1 MAETNVM
8 GTYKFP
14 PNVFDKILDK
24 FSQAVQDGKYHKL
37 DYVFWRKLKTTKN
50 SVRIV
55 VKSDLNGKIFF
66 DIFPDTYI
74 MNSFFADGI
83 DGSFGEYLVDNV
95 CNIFTNDYAIEC
107 SEKFLEYKLRNAKK
121 TIKKNNDVAKNNN
134 VVKFSDES
142 DYIKAYDEA
151 TGWDTEF
158 SCASLSD
165 KDLQKI
171 LGESCVVISDE
182 EAQKILEE
190 LHNTPIAAVSDSD
203 CITGKV
209 ASIDS
214 NTIFVGGNIATA
226 TTTLGGRID
235 AIEDK
240 CAMIDNDYIDD
251 RINKVLNEQ
260 NTFNNNVD
268 NKKGNKKMKAFNFDF
283 GPCTTDNIRM
293 SMYGLAVKNANG
305 TWVSYNPESKEII
318 DVDIFNFDGG
328 KFLYKMPVAIKD
340 VKVGDIVIHNRKAM
354 FVIEVA
360 ETGMTAID
368 PQAGEEKKILLTKSP
383 FGFNFATKVVSLFN
397 MTSDAPTPDAPFG
410 NMLPF
415 LMMSENSGEFDM
427 NTMLM
432 LSMMGGQSGMDFS
445 KNPMMMYFLMKDSKN
460 ADDLLPLMFMGNLCK

>member
-1 MAETNVM
+1 MAESNVM

-14 PNVFDKILDK
+14 PNVFDKILDN

-37 DYVFWRKLKTTKN
+37 DYVFWRKLKTSKN

-66 DIFPDTYI
+66 EVFPDTYI
-74 MNSFFADGI
+74 MNSFFAGGI
-83 DGSFGEYLVDNV
+83 DGSFGEFLADNV

-107 SEKFLEYKLRNAKK
+107 SEKFLEYKMKKAKK
-121 TIKKNNDVAKNNN
+121 TVEKNNN
-134 VVKFSDES
+134 ISKTCDNL
-142 DYIKAYDEA
+142 DYLKVYE
-151 TGWDTEF
+151 GWNTEF
-158 SCASLSD
+158 SCESILSD
-165 KDLQKI
+165 EDIQRITK
-171 LGESCVVISDE
+171 
-182 EAQKILEE
+182 E
-190 LHNTPIAAVSDSD
+190 LNATPITVVSDGD
-203 CITGKV
+203 CLTGKV

-214 NTIFVGGNIATA
+214 NAIFATSTPGTI
-226 TTTLGGRID
+226 TLGSRID

-268 NKKGNKKMKAFNFDF
+268 DKKGNKKMKAFNFDF
-283 GPCTTDNIRM
+283 GPCTNDNIRM

-340 VKVGDIVIHNRKAM
+340 VKVGDIVIHSRKAM
-354 FVIEVA
+354 FVIDVS

-368 PQAGEEKKILLTKSP
+368 PQAGEEKKILLTRSP
-383 FGFNFATKVVSLFN
+383 FGFNYATKVVSLFN

-415 LMMSENSGEFDM
+415 LMLSENSGEFDM

>member
-1 MAETNVM
+1 MAESNVL

-14 PNVFDKILDK
+14 PNVFDKVLDK
-24 FSQAVQDGKYHKL
+24 FSQAVQDGKYYKL

-107 SEKFLEYKLRNAKK
+107 SEKFLEYKMRRAKK
-121 TIKKNNDVAKNNN
+121 TVKKNNDISKTR
-134 VVKFSDES
+134 DDL
-142 DYIKAYDEA
+142 DYTKVCA
-151 TGWDTEF
+151 GWNTEF
-158 SCASLSD
+158 STAWT
-165 KDLQKI
+165 
-171 LGESCVVISDE
+171 ISDE
-182 EAQKILEE
+182 EAQKILGE
-190 LHNTPIAAVSDSD
+190 LNTTPITVVPDSD
-203 CITGKV
+203 CMTGKV
-209 ASIDS
+209 ASINS
-214 NTIFVGGNIATA
+214 NAIFA
-226 TTTLGGRID
+226 TTLATPDTITLGSQIN
-235 AIEDK
+235 AIKDK

-340 VKVGDIVIHNRKAM
+340 IAPGMVIVHNRKAM
-354 FVIEVA
+354 FVIEVGDSGI
-360 ETGMTAID
+360 TVVD
-368 PQAGEEKKILLTKSP
+368 PQAGEEKKILPTKNC
-383 FGFNFATKVVSLFN
+383 FNFNFYTRVVSLFDSFMKSPEN
-397 MTSDAPTPDAPFG
+397 APSVENPFG

>member
-1 MAETNVM
+1 MAESNVI

-14 PNVFDKILDK
+14 PNVFDKILDN
-24 FSQAVQDGKYHKL
+24 FSQAVQDNKYHKL
-37 DYVFWRKLKTTKN
+37 DYVFWRKLKTSKN
-50 SVRIV
+50 SIRIV

-74 MNSFFADGI
+74 MNSFFADAG

-95 CNIFTNDYAIEC
+95 CNIFTSDYAIEC
-107 SEKFLEYKLRNAKK
+107 SEKFFEYKMRRARARAKK
-121 TIKKNNDVAKNNN
+121 TIEKNNN
-134 VVKFSDES
+134 ISKTHDEL
-142 DYIKAYDEA
+142 DCTKTYDKT
-151 TGWDTEF
+151 TGWNTEY
-158 SCASLSD
+158 SSAWIPD
-165 KDLQKI
+165 EDN
-171 LGESCVVISDE
+171 IS
-182 EAQKILEE
+182 KILEK
-190 LHNTPIAAVSDSD
+190 LNATPITVVSHDED

-209 ASIDS
+209 ASINS
-214 NTIFVGGNIATA
+214 NTIFTDTIAST
-226 TTTLGGRID
+226 TTTLGSQIE
-235 AIEDK
+235 AIKDK

-268 NKKGNKKMKAFNFDF
+268 DKKGNNKMKAFNFDF
-283 GPCTTDNIRM
+283 GPCTNDNIRM
-293 SMYGLAVKNANG
+293 SMYGLAVKNAAG

-354 FVIEVA
+354 FVIDVS

-415 LMMSENSGEFDM
+415 LMMSESNGEFDM

-432 LSMMGGQSGMDFS
+432 LSMMGGQGSMDFA
-445 KNPMMMYFLMKDSKN
+445 KNPMMMYFLMKDTKN
-460 ADDLLPLMFMGNLCK
+460 MDELLPLMFMGNLCK

>member
-1 MAETNVM
+1 MDETNVM
-8 GTYKFP
+8 GIFEFP
-14 PNVFDKILDK
+14 HNIFDKILDR
-24 FSQAVQDGKYHKL
+24 FSQAVQDNKYQKL
-37 DYVFWRKLKTTKN
+37 DYVFWRKLKTSKN
-50 SVRIV
+50 KVRIV
-55 VKSDLNGKIFF
+55 VTDLNDKIFF
-66 DIFPDTYI
+66 NIYPDVYTINY
-74 MNSFFADGI
+74 SFFVDGI
-83 DGSFGEYLVDNV
+83 DGSFGKYLLDNI
-95 CNIFTNDYAIEC
+95 CNIFTDKYVIKC
-107 SEKFLEYKLRNAKK
+107 SEKFFEYKMRRAKK
-121 TIKKNNDVAKNNN
+121 AAEKNNDISNTW
-134 VVKFSDES
+134 DDL
-142 DYIKAYDEA
+142 DYTKVYDK
-151 TGWDTEF
+151 GIWNTEF
-158 SCASLSD
+158 SCTNTISD
-165 KDLQKI
+165 EEVQKI
-171 LGESCVVISDE
+171 LG
-182 EAQKILEE
+182 K
-190 LHNTPIAAVSDSD
+190 LHTTPIVAVPDSD
-203 CITGKV
+203 CSLQT
-209 ASIDS
+209 
-214 NTIFVGGNIATA
+214 GNIASINSNAIFATTSN
-226 TTTLGGRID
+226 TTTLGSQID
-235 AIEDK
+235 AIKDK

-251 RINKVLNEQ
+251 RINKILNEQ

-354 FVIEVA
+354 FVIDVS

-368 PQAGEEKKILLTKSP
+368 PQVGEEKKILLTKSP

>member
-1 MAETNVM
+1 MAESNVM

-14 PNVFDKILDK
+14 PNVFDKILDN
-24 FSQAVQDGKYHKL
+24 FSQAVQDNKYHKL
-37 DYVFWRKLKTTKN
+37 DYVFWRKLKTSKN
-50 SVRIV
+50 SIRIV
-55 VKSDLNGKIFF
+55 IKTDLNGKIFF

-83 DGSFGEYLVDNV
+83 DGSFGEYLADNV

-107 SEKFLEYKLRNAKK
+107 SEKFFEYKMRRARAKK
-121 TIKKNNDVAKNNN
+121 TIEKNNN
-134 VVKFSDES
+134 INKTHDEF
-142 DYIKAYDEA
+142 DCTKAYDKT
-151 TGWDTEF
+151 TGWNTEF
-158 SCASLSD
+158 SSVWIPD
-165 KDLQKI
+165 EDN
-171 LGESCVVISDE
+171 IS
-182 EAQKILEE
+182 KTLEK
-190 LHNTPIAAVSDSD
+190 LNATPITVVSHDED

-209 ASIDS
+209 ASINS
-214 NTIFVGGNIATA
+214 NTIFTDTIAST
-226 TTTLGGRID
+226 TTTLGSQIE
-235 AIEDK
+235 AIKDK

-268 NKKGNKKMKAFNFDF
+268 DKKGNNKMKAFNFDF
-283 GPCTTDNIRM
+283 GPCTNDNIRM

-354 FVIEVA
+354 FVIDVS
-360 ETGMTAID
+360 ETDMTAID

-383 FGFNFATKVVSLFN
+383 FGFNVATKVVSLFN

-415 LMMSENSGEFDM
+415 LMMSESNGEFDM

-432 LSMMGGQSGMDFS
+432 LSMMGGQGSMDFA
-445 KNPMMMYFLMKDSKN
+445 KNPMMMYFLMKDTKN
-460 ADDLLPLMFMGNLCK
+460 MDELLPLMFMGNLCK

>member
-1 MAETNVM
+1 MAESNVM

-14 PNVFDKILDK
+14 PNVFDKILDN
-24 FSQAVQDGKYHKL
+24 FSQAVQDNKYHKL
-37 DYVFWRKLKTTKN
+37 DYVFWRKLKTSKN

-66 DIFPDTYI
+66 EVFPDTYI
-74 MNSFFADGI
+74 MNSFFAGGI
-83 DGSFGEYLVDNV
+83 DGSFGEYLADNV

-107 SEKFLEYKLRNAKK
+107 SEKFLEYKMKKAKK
-121 TIKKNNDVAKNNN
+121 TVEKNNN
-134 VVKFSDES
+134 ISKTCDNL
-142 DYIKAYDEA
+142 DYLKVYE
-151 TGWDTEF
+151 GWNTEF
-158 SCASLSD
+158 SCESILSD
-165 KDLQKI
+165 EDIQRITK
-171 LGESCVVISDE
+171 
-182 EAQKILEE
+182 E
-190 LHNTPIAAVSDSD
+190 LNATPITAVSNDD
-203 CITGKV
+203 CLTGKV
-209 ASIDS
+209 ASINS
-214 NTIFVGGNIATA
+214 NGVFTGGTIA
-226 TTTLGGRID
+226 TTTLGSQIE
-235 AIEDK
+235 AITDK

-260 NTFNNNVD
+260 NTFNNVD
-268 NKKGNKKMKAFNFDF
+268 DKKGNNKMKAFNFDF
-283 GPCTTDNIRM
+283 GPCTNDNIRM

-328 KFLYKMPVAIKD
+328 KFLYKMPVAVKD

-354 FVIEVA
+354 FVIDVSDA
-360 ETGMTAID
+360 GMTAID

-415 LMMSENSGEFDM
+415 LMLSENSGEFDM

>member
-1 MAETNVM
+1 MAGTNVM
-8 GTYKFP
+8 GIFEFP
-14 PNVFDKILDK
+14 SNIFDKILDR
-24 FSQAVQDGKYHKL
+24 FSQAVQDNKYHKL
-37 DYVFWRKLKTTKN
+37 DYVFWRKLKTSKN
-50 SVRIV
+50 NVRIV
-55 VKSDLNGKIFF
+55 VKSDLNDKIFF
-66 DIFPDTYI
+66 DIYPDVYTTNY
-74 MNSFFADGI
+74 SFFVDGI
-83 DGSFGEYLVDNV
+83 DGSFGKYLLDNI
-95 CNIFTNDYAIEC
+95 CNIFTDKYVIKC
-107 SEKFLEYKLRNAKK
+107 SEKFFEYKMRRAKK
-121 TIKKNNDVAKNNN
+121 TAEKNNDISKTW
-134 VVKFSDES
+134 DRL
-142 DYIKAYDEA
+142 DYTKVYDK
-151 TGWDTEF
+151 TGWSTEF
-158 SCASLSD
+158 SCANT
-165 KDLQKI
+165 
-171 LGESCVVISDE
+171 ISDE
-182 EAQKILEE
+182 EAQKILGK
-190 LHNTPIAAVSDSD
+190 LHTTPITVVPDSD
-203 CITGKV
+203 CSLETGKV
-209 ASIDS
+209 ASINS
-214 NTIFVGGNIATA
+214 NAIFA
-226 TTTLGGRID
+226 TTLTDSATITLGNQID
-235 AIEDK
+235 AIKDK

-354 FVIEVA
+354 FVIDVS

-368 PQAGEEKKILLTKSP
+368 PQVGEEKKILLTKSP

-432 LSMMGGQSGMDFS
+432 LSMMGGQGGMDFS

>member
-1 MAETNVM
+1 MAESNVM

-14 PNVFDKILDK
+14 PNIFDKILDK

-74 MNSFFADGI
+74 MNSFFANGI

-95 CNIFTNDYAIEC
+95 CNIFTDDYAIEC
-107 SEKFLEYKLRNAKK
+107 SEKFFEYKMRRAKK
-121 TIKKNNDVAKNNN
+121 TVEKNNN
-134 VVKFSDES
+134 ISKTRDDL
-142 DYIKAYDEA
+142 DYTKVCA
-151 TGWDTEF
+151 GWNTEF
-158 SCASLSD
+158 STAWT
-165 KDLQKI
+165 
-171 LGESCVVISDE
+171 ISDE
-182 EAQKILEE
+182 EAQKILGE
-190 LHNTPIAAVSDSD
+190 LNTTPITVVPDGD
-203 CITGKV
+203 CLTGKV

-214 NTIFVGGNIATA
+214 NTIFAGGNIT

-268 NKKGNKKMKAFNFDF
+268 NKKGNNKMKAFNFDF
-283 GPCTTDNIRM
+283 GPCTNDNIRM

-340 VKVGDIVIHNRKAM
+340 VKVGDIVIHARKAM
-354 FVIEVA
+354 FVIDVS

-368 PQAGEEKKILLTKSP
+368 PQAGEEKKILLTRSP
-383 FGFNFATKVVSLFN
+383 FGFNYATKVVSLFN

-415 LMMSENSGEFDM
+415 LMLSENSGEFDM

-432 LSMMGGQSGMDFS
+432 LSMMSGQSGMDFS

-460 ADDLLPLMFMGNLCK
+460 ADDFLPLMFMGNLCK

>member
-14 PNVFDKILDK
+14 PNVFDKVLDK

-37 DYVFWRKLKTTKN
+37 DYVFWRKLKITKN

-66 DIFPDTYI
+66 EVFPDTYI

-107 SEKFLEYKLRNAKK
+107 SEKFLEYKMRRAKK
-121 TIKKNNDVAKNNN
+121 TVEKNNDISKTR
-134 VVKFSDES
+134 DDL
-142 DYIKAYDEA
+142 DYIKVYDK
-151 TGWDTEF
+151 GIWSTEF
-158 SCASLSD
+158 SCANT
-165 KDLQKI
+165 
-171 LGESCVVISDE
+171 ISDE
-182 EAQKILEE
+182 EAKKILGE
-190 LHNTPIAAVSDSD
+190 LNTTPIMVVPDSD
-203 CITGKV
+203 CMTGKV
-209 ASIDS
+209 ASINS
-214 NTIFVGGNIATA
+214 NAIFATSIAPDTI
-226 TTTLGGRID
+226 TLGGSQID
-235 AIEDK
+235 AIKDK
-240 CAMIDNDYIDD
+240 CAIIDSDYIDD

-268 NKKGNKKMKAFNFDF
+268 DKKGNKKMKAFNFDF

-328 KFLYKMPVAIKD
+328 KFLYKMPIAIKD
-340 VKVGDIVIHNRKAM
+340 IAPGMVIVHNRKAM
-354 FVIEVA
+354 FVIEVGDSGI
-360 ETGMTAID
+360 TVVD
-368 PQAGEEKKILLTKSP
+368 PQAGEEKKILPTKNC
-383 FGFNFATKVVSLFN
+383 FNFNFYTRVVSLFDSFMKSPEN
-397 MTSDAPTPDAPFG
+397 APSAENPFG

-432 LSMMGGQSGMDFS
+432 LSMMGGQGGMDFS

>member
-8 GTYKFP
+8 GTYRFP
-14 PNVFDKILDK
+14 PNVFNKILDN
-24 FSQAVQDGKYHKL
+24 FSQAVQDNKYHKL
-37 DYVFWRKLKTTKN
+37 DYAFWRKLKTSKN
-50 SVRIV
+50 SIRIV
-55 VKSDLNGKIFF
+55 VKTDLNGKIFF

-74 MNSFFADGI
+74 MNSFFADAG

-107 SEKFLEYKLRNAKK
+107 SEKFFEYKMRRARAKK
-121 TIKKNNDVAKNNN
+121 TIEKNNN
-134 VVKFSDES
+134 ISKTHDEL
-142 DYIKAYDEA
+142 DCTKAYYKT
-151 TGWDTEF
+151 TGWNTEF
-158 SCASLSD
+158 SCANT
-165 KDLQKI
+165 
-171 LGESCVVISDE
+171 ISDE
-182 EAQKILEE
+182 EAQKILGK
-190 LHNTPIAAVSDSD
+190 LHTTPITVVPDSD
-203 CITGKV
+203 CMTGKV
-209 ASIDS
+209 ASINS
-214 NTIFVGGNIATA
+214 NTIFA
-226 TTTLGGRID
+226 TTLTDPTTITLGSQID
-235 AIEDK
+235 AIKDK
-240 CAMIDNDYIDD
+240 CAMIDDDYIND

-283 GPCTTDNIRM
+283 GPCTNDNIRM

-354 FVIEVA
+354 FVIDVS
-360 ETGMTAID
+360 ETDMTAID

-397 MTSDAPTPDAPFG
+397 MTSNAPTPDAPFG

-415 LMMSENSGEFDM
+415 LMMSESNGEFDM

-432 LSMMGGQSGMDFS
+432 LSMMGGQGSMDFA
-445 KNPMMMYFLMKDSKN
+445 KNPMMMYFLMKDTKN
-460 ADDLLPLMFMGNLCK
+460 MDELLPLMFVGNLCK

>member
-1 MAETNVM
+1 M
-8 GTYKFP
+8 
-14 PNVFDKILDK
+14 
-24 FSQAVQDGKYHKL
+24 
-37 DYVFWRKLKTTKN
+37 
-50 SVRIV
+50 
-55 VKSDLNGKIFF
+55 
-66 DIFPDTYI
+66 
-74 MNSFFADGI
+74 
-83 DGSFGEYLVDNV
+83 
-95 CNIFTNDYAIEC
+95 
-107 SEKFLEYKLRNAKK
+107 
-121 TIKKNNDVAKNNN
+121 
-134 VVKFSDES
+134 
-142 DYIKAYDEA
+142 
-151 TGWDTEF
+151 
-158 SCASLSD
+158 
-165 KDLQKI
+165 
-171 LGESCVVISDE
+171 
-182 EAQKILEE
+182 
-190 LHNTPIAAVSDSD
+190 
-203 CITGKV
+203 TGKV
-209 ASIDS
+209 ASINS
-214 NTIFVGGNIATA
+214 NAIFATTLATPAA

-340 VKVGDIVIHNRKAM
+340 IAPGMVIVHNRKAM
-354 FVIEVA
+354 FVIEVGDSGI
-360 ETGMTAID
+360 TVVD
-368 PQAGEEKKILLTKSP
+368 PQAGEEKKILPTKNC
-383 FGFNFATKVVSLFN
+383 FNFNFYTRVVSLFDSFMKSPEN
-397 MTSDAPTPDAPFG
+397 APSVENPFG

>member
-8 GTYKFP
+8 GIFEFP
-14 PNVFDKILDK
+14 PNIFDKILDR

-74 MNSFFADGI
+74 TNYSFFVDGI
-83 DGSFGEYLVDNV
+83 DGSFGKYLLDNI
-95 CNIFTNDYAIEC
+95 CNIFTNDYAIKC
-107 SEKFLEYKLRNAKK
+107 SEKFLEYKMRRAKK
-121 TIKKNNDVAKNNN
+121 TVEKDNDISKTR
-134 VVKFSDES
+134 DDL
-142 DYIKAYDEA
+142 DYTKVCA
-151 TGWDTEF
+151 GWNTEF
-158 SCASLSD
+158 STAWT
-165 KDLQKI
+165 
-171 LGESCVVISDE
+171 ISDE
-182 EAQKILEE
+182 EAQKILGE
-190 LHNTPIAAVSDSD
+190 LNTTPIVAVPDSD
-203 CITGKV
+203 CSLETGKV
-209 ASIDS
+209 ASINS
-214 NTIFVGGNIATA
+214 NTIFA
-226 TTTLGGRID
+226 TTLTDPTTITLGNQID
-235 AIEDK
+235 AIKDK
-240 CAMIDNDYIDD
+240 CAMIDDDYIND

-354 FVIEVA
+354 FVIDVS

-415 LMMSENSGEFDM
+415 LMMSENSDEFDM

-432 LSMMGGQSGMDFS
+432 LSMMGGQGGMDFA
-445 KNPMMMYFLMKDSKN
+445 KNPMMMYFLMKDTKN
-460 ADDLLPLMFMGNLCK
+460 MDELLPLMFMGNLCK

>member
-83 DGSFGEYLVDNV
+83 DGSFGEYLADNV

-107 SEKFLEYKLRNAKK
+107 SEKFLEYKMRRAKK
-121 TIKKNNDVAKNNN
+121 TVEKNNDISKTR
-134 VVKFSDES
+134 DDL
-142 DYIKAYDEA
+142 DYTKVCA
-151 TGWDTEF
+151 GWNTEF
-158 SCASLSD
+158 STAWTISD
-165 KDLQKI
+165 EEVQKI
-171 LGESCVVISDE
+171 LGE
-182 EAQKILEE
+182 L
-190 LHNTPIAAVSDSD
+190 NTTPIAVVPDSD

-214 NTIFVGGNIATA
+214 NTIFAGGNIA

-340 VKVGDIVIHNRKAM
+340 IAPGMVIVHNRKAM
-354 FVIEVA
+354 FVIEVGDSGI
-360 ETGMTAID
+360 TVVD
-368 PQAGEEKKILLTKSP
+368 PQAGEEKKILPTKNC
-383 FGFNFATKVVSLFN
+383 FNFNFYTRVVSLFDSFMKSSEN
-397 MTSDAPTPDAPFG
+397 APSAENPFG

-432 LSMMGGQSGMDFS
+432 LSMMGDQSGMDFS

>member
-14 PNVFDKILDK
+14 PNVFDKILDN

-37 DYVFWRKLKTTKN
+37 DYVFWRKLKTSKN

-55 VKSDLNGKIFF
+55 VKSDFNGKIFF
-66 DIFPDTYI
+66 EVFPDTYI
-74 MNSFFADGI
+74 MNSFFAGDI
-83 DGSFGEYLVDNV
+83 DGSFGEFLADNV
-95 CNIFTNDYAIEC
+95 CNIFTNDYAVEC
-107 SEKFLEYKLRNAKK
+107 SEKFLEYKMRRAKK
-121 TIKKNNDVAKNNN
+121 TVEKNNN
-134 VVKFSDES
+134 ISKTCDNF
-142 DYIKAYDEA
+142 DYIKVYDKG
-151 TGWDTEF
+151 TWSTEF
-158 SCASLSD
+158 SCANT
-165 KDLQKI
+165 
-171 LGESCVVISDE
+171 ISDE
-182 EAQKILEE
+182 EAQKILGE
-190 LHNTPIAAVSDSD
+190 LNATPITVVSDDD

-214 NTIFVGGNIATA
+214 NTIFAGGNIA

-268 NKKGNKKMKAFNFDF
+268 DKKGNKKMKAFNFDF

-432 LSMMGGQSGMDFS
+432 LSMMGGQGGMDFS

>member
-1 MAETNVM
+1 MAETNVI
-8 GTYKFP
+8 GIFEFP
-14 PNVFDKILDK
+14 SNIFDKILDR
-24 FSQAVQDGKYHKL
+24 FSQAVQDNKYQKL
-37 DYVFWRKLKTTKN
+37 DYVFWRKLKTSKN
-50 SVRIV
+50 KVRIV
-55 VKSDLNGKIFF
+55 VKSDLNDKIFF
-66 DIFPDTYI
+66 DIYPDVYTTNY
-74 MNSFFADGI
+74 SFFVDGI
-83 DGSFGEYLVDNV
+83 DGSFGKYLLDNI
-95 CNIFTNDYAIEC
+95 CNIFTDKYAIKC
-107 SEKFLEYKLRNAKK
+107 SEKFFEYKMRRAKK
-121 TIKKNNDVAKNNN
+121 AAENNN
-134 VVKFSDES
+134 NISNTWDDF
-142 DYIKAYDEA
+142 DYTKVYDK
-151 TGWDTEF
+151 GIWNTEF
-158 SCASLSD
+158 SCTNT
-165 KDLQKI
+165 
-171 LGESCVVISDE
+171 ISDE
-182 EAQKILEE
+182 EAQKILGK
-190 LHNTPIAAVSDSD
+190 LHTTPTVAVPDSD
-203 CITGKV
+203 CSLETGKV
-209 ASIDS
+209 ASINS
-214 NTIFVGGNIATA
+214 NTIFA
-226 TTTLGGRID
+226 TTLTDPNTITLGSQID
-235 AIEDK
+235 AIKDK
-240 CAMIDNDYIDD
+240 CVMIDNDYIDD

-354 FVIEVA
+354 FVIDVS

-368 PQAGEEKKILLTKSP
+368 PQVGEEKKILLTKSP

-432 LSMMGGQSGMDFS
+432 LSMMSGQGGMDFS

>member
-1 MAETNVM
+1 MAGTNVM
-8 GTYKFP
+8 GIFEFP
-14 PNVFDKILDK
+14 SNIFDKILDR
-24 FSQAVQDGKYHKL
+24 FSQAVRDNKYQKL
-37 DYVFWRKLKTTKN
+37 DYVFWRKLKTSKN
-50 SVRIV
+50 KVRIV
-55 VKSDLNGKIFF
+55 VKSDLNDKIFF
-66 DIFPDTYI
+66 DIYPDVYTINY
-74 MNSFFADGI
+74 SFFVDGI
-83 DGSFGEYLVDNV
+83 DGSFGKYLLDNI
-95 CNIFTNDYAIEC
+95 CNIFTNDYAVNKC
-107 SEKFLEYKLRNAKK
+107 SEKLFEYKMRKAKK
-121 TIKKNNDVAKNNN
+121 TTEKNNN
-134 VVKFSDES
+134 ISKTWDGL
-142 DYIKAYDEA
+142 DYTKVYDK
-151 TGWDTEF
+151 TGWNTEF
-158 SCASLSD
+158 SCANT
-165 KDLQKI
+165 
-171 LGESCVVISDE
+171 ISDE
-182 EAQKILEE
+182 EAQKILGK
-190 LHNTPIAAVSDSD
+190 LHTTPITVVPDSD
-203 CITGKV
+203 CMTGKV
-209 ASIDS
+209 ASINS
-214 NTIFVGGNIATA
+214 NTIFA
-226 TTTLGGRID
+226 TTLTDPTTITLGSQID
-235 AIEDK
+235 AIKDK
-240 CAMIDNDYIDD
+240 CAMIDSDYIND

-305 TWVSYNPESKEII
+305 AWVSYNPESKEII

-354 FVIEVA
+354 FVIDVS

-432 LSMMGGQSGMDFS
+432 LFMMGGQGGMDFS

>member
-1 MAETNVM
+1 MVESNVM

-14 PNVFDKILDK
+14 PNVFDKILDN
-24 FSQAVQDGKYHKL
+24 FSQAVQDNKYHKL
-37 DYVFWRKLKTTKN
+37 DYVFWRKLKTSKN

-66 DIFPDTYI
+66 EVFPDTYI

-83 DGSFGEYLVDNV
+83 DGSFGEFLADNV

-107 SEKFLEYKLRNAKK
+107 SEKFLEYKMKKAKK
-121 TIKKNNDVAKNNN
+121 TVEKNNN
-134 VVKFSDES
+134 ISKTCDNL
-142 DYIKAYDEA
+142 DYLKVYE
-151 TGWDTEF
+151 GWNTEF
-158 SCASLSD
+158 SCESILSD
-165 KDLQKI
+165 EDIQRITK
-171 LGESCVVISDE
+171 
-182 EAQKILEE
+182 E
-190 LHNTPIAAVSDSD
+190 LNATPITAVSNDD
-203 CITGKV
+203 CLTGKV
-209 ASIDS
+209 ASINS
-214 NTIFVGGNIATA
+214 NGVFTGGTIA
-226 TTTLGGRID
+226 TTTLDSQIE
-235 AIEDK
+235 AITDK

-260 NTFNNNVD
+260 NTFNNVD
-268 NKKGNKKMKAFNFDF
+268 DKKGNNKMKAFNFDF
-283 GPCTTDNIRM
+283 GPCTNDNIRM

-328 KFLYKMPVAIKD
+328 KFLYKMPVAVKD

-354 FVIEVA
+354 FVIDVSDA
-360 ETGMTAID
+360 GMTAID

>member
-8 GTYKFP
+8 GIFEFP
-14 PNVFDKILDK
+14 PNIFDKILDR
-24 FSQAVQDGKYHKL
+24 FSQAVQDNKYQKF
-37 DYVFWRKLKTTKN
+37 DYVFWRKLKTSKN
-50 SVRIV
+50 KVRIV
-55 VKSDLNGKIFF
+55 VKSDLNGKLFF
-66 DIFPDTYI
+66 DIYPDVYI
-74 MNSFFADGI
+74 TNYSFFVDGI
-83 DGSFGEYLVDNV
+83 DGSFGKYLLDNI
-95 CNIFTNDYAIEC
+95 CNIFTNDYAIKC
-107 SEKFLEYKLRNAKK
+107 SEKFFEYKMRRAKK
-121 TIKKNNDVAKNNN
+121 TTEKNNDISKTW
-134 VVKFSDES
+134 DGL
-142 DYIKAYDEA
+142 DYTKVYDK
-151 TGWDTEF
+151 GIWSTEF
-158 SCASLSD
+158 SCANT
-165 KDLQKI
+165 
-171 LGESCVVISDE
+171 ISDE
-182 EAQKILEE
+182 EAKKILGE
-190 LHNTPIAAVSDSD
+190 LNATPITVVPNSD
-203 CITGKV
+203 CLTGKV
-209 ASIDS
+209 ASINS
-214 NTIFVGGNIATA
+214 NAIFA
-226 TTTLGGRID
+226 TTLADPATITLGSQID
-235 AIEDK
+235 AIKDK
-240 CAMIDNDYIDD
+240 CAMLDNDYIDD

-268 NKKGNKKMKAFNFDF
+268 DKKGNKKMKAFNFDF

-432 LSMMGGQSGMDFS
+432 LSMMGGQGGMDFS

>member
-1 MAETNVM
+1 MAESNVM

-14 PNVFDKILDK
+14 PNVFDKILDN
-24 FSQAVQDGKYHKL
+24 FSQAVQDNKYHKL
-37 DYVFWRKLKTTKN
+37 DYVFWRKLKTSKN

-66 DIFPDTYI
+66 EVFPDTYI
-74 MNSFFADGI
+74 MNSFFAGGI
-83 DGSFGEYLVDNV
+83 DGSFGEYLADNV

-107 SEKFLEYKLRNAKK
+107 SEKFLEYKMKKAKK
-121 TIKKNNDVAKNNN
+121 TVEKNNDISKTYDDA
-134 VVKFSDES
+134 FSKLVD
-142 DYIKAYDEA
+142 
-151 TGWDTEF
+151 WNTEF
-158 SCASLSD
+158 SCESILSD
-165 KDLQKI
+165 EDIQKI
-171 LGESCVVISDE
+171 I
-182 EAQKILEE
+182 KE
-190 LHNTPIAAVSDSD
+190 LNTTPITVVSNDD
-203 CITGKV
+203 CATGKV
-209 ASIDS
+209 ASINS
-214 NTIFVGGNIATA
+214 NGVFAGGTIDIAPATA
-226 TTTLGGRID
+226 TLGSQIE
-235 AIEDK
+235 AIKDK
-240 CAMIDNDYIDD
+240 CTMIDNDYIDD
-251 RINKVLNEQ
+251 RINQVLNEQ
-260 NTFNNNVD
+260 NTFNNVD
-268 NKKGNKKMKAFNFDF
+268 DKKGNNKMKAFNFDF
-283 GPCTTDNIRM
+283 GPCTNDNIRM

-328 KFLYKMPVAIKD
+328 KFLYKMPVAVKD

-354 FVIEVA
+354 FVIDVSDA
-360 ETGMTAID
+360 GMTAID

-415 LMMSENSGEFDM
+415 LMLSENSGEFDM

>member
-1 MAETNVM
+1 MAESNVM
-8 GTYKFP
+8 GTYKFL
-14 PNVFDKILDK
+14 PNVFDKVLDK

-107 SEKFLEYKLRNAKK
+107 SEKFLEYKMRKAKK
-121 TIKKNNDVAKNNN
+121 TVEKNNDISKTR
-134 VVKFSDES
+134 DDL
-142 DYIKAYDEA
+142 DYIKVYDK
-151 TGWDTEF
+151 GIWSTEF
-158 SCASLSD
+158 SCANT
-165 KDLQKI
+165 
-171 LGESCVVISDE
+171 ISDE
-182 EAQKILEE
+182 EAQKILGE
-190 LHNTPIAAVSDSD
+190 LNTTPITVVPNSD
-203 CITGKV
+203 CGFETGKV
-209 ASIDS
+209 ASINS
-214 NTIFVGGNIATA
+214 NAIFA
-226 TTTLGGRID
+226 TTLPDPATITLGSQID
-235 AIEDK
+235 AIKDK

-340 VKVGDIVIHNRKAM
+340 IAPGMVIVHNRKAM
-354 FVIEVA
+354 FVIEVGDSGI
-360 ETGMTAID
+360 TVVD
-368 PQAGEEKKILLTKSP
+368 PQAGEEKKILPTKNC
-383 FGFNFATKVVSLFN
+383 FNFNFYTRVVSLFDSFMKSPEN
-397 MTSDAPTPDAPFG
+397 APSAENPFG
-410 NMLPF
+410 NMLPIF
-415 LMMSENSGEFDM
+415 MMSENSGEFDM

>member
-1 MAETNVM
+1 MAESNVM

-14 PNVFDKILDK
+14 PNVFDKILDI
-24 FSQAVQDGKYHKL
+24 FSQAVQDNKYQKL
-37 DYVFWRKLKTTKN
+37 DYVFWRKLKTSKN

-66 DIFPDTYI
+66 EVFPDTYI
-74 MNSFFADGI
+74 MNSFFAGGI
-83 DGSFGEYLVDNV
+83 DGSFGEFLADNV

-107 SEKFLEYKLRNAKK
+107 SEKFLEYKMRRAKK
-121 TIKKNNDVAKNNN
+121 TVEKNNDISKTR
-134 VVKFSDES
+134 DDL
-142 DYIKAYDEA
+142 DYIKVYDK
-151 TGWDTEF
+151 GIWSTEF
-158 SCASLSD
+158 SCANT
-165 KDLQKI
+165 
-171 LGESCVVISDE
+171 ISDE
-182 EAQKILEE
+182 EAKKILGE
-190 LHNTPIAAVSDSD
+190 LNTTPITVVSDSD
-203 CITGKV
+203 CMTGKV
-209 ASIDS
+209 ASINS
-214 NTIFVGGNIATA
+214 NAIFA
-226 TTTLGGRID
+226 TTLATPDTITLGSQID
-235 AIEDK
+235 AIKDK

-251 RINKVLNEQ
+251 RINKALNEQ

-383 FGFNFATKVVSLFN
+383 FGFNFAMKVVSLFN

-427 NTMLM
+427 TTMLM
-432 LSMMGGQSGMDFS
+432 LSMMGGQGGMDFS

-460 ADDLLPLMFMGNLCK
+460 ADDLLPLMFMGNLYK

>member
-1 MAETNVM
+1 MAGTNVM
-8 GTYKFP
+8 GIFEFP
-14 PNVFDKILDK
+14 SNIFDKILDR
-24 FSQAVQDGKYHKL
+24 FSQAVKDNKYQKL
-37 DYVFWRKLKTTKN
+37 DYAFWRELKTSKN
-50 SVRIV
+50 KVRII
-55 VKSDLNGKIFF
+55 VKSDINDKIFF
-66 DIFPDTYI
+66 DIYPDVYTKNY
-74 MNSFFADGI
+74 SFFIYGI
-83 DGSFGEYLVDNV
+83 DGSFGKYLLDNI
-95 CNIFTNDYAIEC
+95 CNIFTDKYVIKC
-107 SEKFLEYKLRNAKK
+107 SEKFFEYKMRRAKK
-121 TIKKNNDVAKNNN
+121 ATEKNNN
-134 VVKFSDES
+134 ISKPWDDL
-142 DYIKAYDEA
+142 DYTKVYDK
-151 TGWDTEF
+151 GIWNTEF
-158 SCASLSD
+158 SCANT
-165 KDLQKI
+165 
-171 LGESCVVISDE
+171 ISDE
-182 EAQKILEE
+182 EAQKILGK
-190 LHNTPIAAVSDSD
+190 LHTTSIVAVPDSD
-203 CITGKV
+203 CSLETGKV
-209 ASIDS
+209 ASINS
-214 NTIFVGGNIATA
+214 NAIFA
-226 TTTLGGRID
+226 TTLADSATITLGNQID
-235 AIEDK
+235 AIKDK

-354 FVIEVA
+354 FVIDVS

-368 PQAGEEKKILLTKSP
+368 PQVGEEKKILLTKSP

-432 LSMMGGQSGMDFS
+432 LSMMSGQGGMDFS

>member
-1 MAETNVM
+1 M
-8 GTYKFP
+8 F
-14 PNVFDKILDK
+14 
-24 FSQAVQDGKYHKL
+24 
-37 DYVFWRKLKTTKN
+37 FWRKLKTSKN
-50 SVRIV
+50 KVRIV
-55 VKSDLNGKIFF
+55 VKSDLNGKLFF
-66 DIFPDTYI
+66 DIYPDVYI
-74 MNSFFADGI
+74 TNYSFFVDGI
-83 DGSFGEYLVDNV
+83 DGSFGKYLLDNI
-95 CNIFTNDYAIEC
+95 CNIFTNDYAIKC
-107 SEKFLEYKLRNAKK
+107 SEKFFEYKMRRAKK
-121 TIKKNNDVAKNNN
+121 TVEKNNDISKTR
-134 VVKFSDES
+134 DDL
-142 DYIKAYDEA
+142 DYTKVCA
-151 TGWDTEF
+151 GWNTEF
-158 SCASLSD
+158 STAWT
-165 KDLQKI
+165 
-171 LGESCVVISDE
+171 ISDE
-182 EAQKILEE
+182 EAKKILGE
-190 LHNTPIAAVSDSD
+190 LNATPITVVPNSD
-203 CITGKV
+203 CMTGKV

-214 NTIFVGGNIATA
+214 NAIFA
-226 TTTLGGRID
+226 TTLADPATITLGSQID
-235 AIEDK
+235 AIKDK
-240 CAMIDNDYIDD
+240 CAMLDNDYIDD

-268 NKKGNKKMKAFNFDF
+268 DKKGNKKMKAFNFDF

-354 FVIEVA
+354 FVIDVS

-410 NMLPF
+410 NILPF

>member
-1 MAETNVM
+1 MAEINVM
-8 GTYKFP
+8 GIFEFP
-14 PNVFDKILDK
+14 PNIFDKILDR
-24 FSQAVQDGKYHKL
+24 FSQAVQDNKYQKL
-37 DYVFWRKLKTTKN
+37 DYVFWRKLKTSKN
-50 SVRIV
+50 MVRIV
-55 VKSDLNGKIFF
+55 VKSDLNGKLFF
-66 DIFPDTYI
+66 DIYPDVYTINY
-74 MNSFFADGI
+74 SFFVDGI
-83 DGSFGEYLVDNV
+83 DGSFGKYLIDNI
-95 CNIFTNDYAIEC
+95 CNIFTDKYAIKC
-107 SEKFLEYKLRNAKK
+107 SEKLFEYKMRKAKK
-121 TIKKNNDVAKNNN
+121 TTEKNNDISKTR
-134 VVKFSDES
+134 DDL
-142 DYIKAYDEA
+142 DYTKVCA
-151 TGWDTEF
+151 GWNTEF
-158 SCASLSD
+158 STAWT
-165 KDLQKI
+165 
-171 LGESCVVISDE
+171 ISDE
-182 EAQKILEE
+182 EAKKILGE
-190 LHNTPIAAVSDSD
+190 LNTTPITVVPDSD

-214 NTIFVGGNIATA
+214 NTIFAGGNIA

-328 KFLYKMPVAIKD
+328 KFLYKMPVAVKD

-354 FVIEVA
+354 FVIDVSEA
-360 ETGMTAID
+360 GMTAID
-368 PQAGEEKKILLTKSP
+368 PQAGEEKKILLTRSP
-383 FGFNFATKVVSLFN
+383 FGFNYATKVVSLFN

-415 LMMSENSGEFDM
+415 LMLSENSGEFDM

-432 LSMMGGQSGMDFS
+432 LSMMSGQSGMDFS

>member
-8 GTYKFP
+8 GIFEFP
-14 PNVFDKILDK
+14 PNIFNKILDR
-24 FSQAVQDGKYHKL
+24 FSQAVQDNKYQKL
-37 DYVFWRKLKTTKN
+37 DYVFWRKLKTSKN
-50 SVRIV
+50 KVRIV
-55 VKSDLNGKIFF
+55 VKSDLNGKLFF
-66 DIFPDTYI
+66 DIYPDVYTINY
-74 MNSFFADGI
+74 SFFVDGV
-83 DGSFGEYLVDNV
+83 DGSFGKYLIDNV
-95 CNIFTNDYAIEC
+95 CNIFTNDYAIKC
-107 SEKFLEYKLRNAKK
+107 SEKFFEYKMRRAKK
-121 TIKKNNDVAKNNN
+121 TTEKNNDISKTC
-134 VVKFSDES
+134 DEL
-142 DYIKAYDEA
+142 DYTKVYDK
-151 TGWDTEF
+151 TRWMTEF
-158 SCASLSD
+158 SCANT
-165 KDLQKI
+165 
-171 LGESCVVISDE
+171 ISDE
-182 EAQKILEE
+182 EAQKILGE
-190 LHNTPIAAVSDSD
+190 LRTTPIAVVPDSH
-203 CITGKV
+203 CSLETGKV
-209 ASIDS
+209 ASINS
-214 NTIFVGGNIATA
+214 NAIFA
-226 TTTLGGRID
+226 TTLASAPDTITLGSQID
-235 AIEDK
+235 AIKDK

-260 NTFNNNVD
+260 NTFNNVD
-268 NKKGNKKMKAFNFDF
+268 DKKGNKKMKAFNFDF

-354 FVIEVA
+354 FVTEVA

-368 PQAGEEKKILLTKSP
+368 PQAGEEKKILLTRSP
-383 FGFNFATKVVSLFN
+383 FGFNYATKVVSLFN

>member
-1 MAETNVM
+1 M
-8 GTYKFP
+8 
-14 PNVFDKILDK
+14 
-24 FSQAVQDGKYHKL
+24 
-37 DYVFWRKLKTTKN
+37 R
-50 SVRIV
+50 R
-55 VKSDLNGKIFF
+55 
-66 DIFPDTYI
+66 
-74 MNSFFADGI
+74 
-83 DGSFGEYLVDNV
+83 
-95 CNIFTNDYAIEC
+95 
-107 SEKFLEYKLRNAKK
+107 AKK
-121 TIKKNNDVAKNNN
+121 TTEKNNN
-134 VVKFSDES
+134 IS
-142 DYIKAYDEA
+142 DYIKVYNKTDELDYTKVYDK
-151 TGWDTEF
+151 GIWSTEF
-158 SCASLSD
+158 SCANT
-165 KDLQKI
+165 
-171 LGESCVVISDE
+171 ISDE
-182 EAQKILEE
+182 EAQKILGE
-190 LHNTPIAAVSDSD
+190 LNTTPITVVPDSD
-203 CITGKV
+203 CMTGKV
-209 ASIDS
+209 ASINS
-214 NTIFVGGNIATA
+214 NAIFATSTPDTI
-226 TTTLGGRID
+226 TLGSQID
-235 AIEDK
+235 AIKDK

-354 FVIEVA
+354 FVTEVA

-432 LSMMGGQSGMDFS
+432 LSMMGGQGGMDFS

>member
-8 GTYKFP
+8 GIFEFP
-14 PNVFDKILDK
+14 PNIFDKILDR
-24 FSQAVQDGKYHKL
+24 FSQAVQDNKYQKL
-37 DYVFWRKLKTTKN
+37 DYVFWRKLKTSKN
-50 SVRIV
+50 MVRIV
-55 VKSDLNGKIFF
+55 IKSDLNGKLFF
-66 DIFPDTYI
+66 DIYPDVYTINY
-74 MNSFFADGI
+74 SFFVDSI
-83 DGSFGEYLVDNV
+83 DGSFGKYLLDNI
-95 CNIFTNDYAIEC
+95 CNIFTDKYAIKC
-107 SEKFLEYKLRNAKK
+107 SEKLFEYKMRKAKK
-121 TIKKNNDVAKNNN
+121 TVEKNNDISKTR
-134 VVKFSDES
+134 DDL
-142 DYIKAYDEA
+142 DYTKVCA
-151 TGWDTEF
+151 GWNTEF
-158 SCASLSD
+158 STAWT
-165 KDLQKI
+165 
-171 LGESCVVISDE
+171 ISDE
-182 EAQKILEE
+182 EAQKILGE
-190 LHNTPIAAVSDSD
+190 LNTTPITVVPDGD
-203 CITGKV
+203 CLTGKV

-214 NTIFVGGNIATA
+214 NTIFAGGNIAT
-226 TTTLGGRID
+226 TTIGSRID

-268 NKKGNKKMKAFNFDF
+268 NKKGNNKMKAFNFDF
-283 GPCTTDNIRM
+283 GPCTNDNIRM

-340 VKVGDIVIHNRKAM
+340 VKVGDIVIHARKAM
-354 FVIEVA
+354 FVIDVS

-368 PQAGEEKKILLTKSP
+368 PQAGEEKKILLTRSP
-383 FGFNFATKVVSLFN
+383 FGFNYATKVVSLFN

-415 LMMSENSGEFDM
+415 LMLSENSGEFDM

-432 LSMMGGQSGMDFS
+432 LSMMSGQSGMDFS

>member
-1 MAETNVM
+1 MAESNVM

-14 PNVFDKILDK
+14 PNIFDKILDK

-74 MNSFFADGI
+74 MNSFFADA
-83 DGSFGEYLVDNV
+83 DDSSFGEYLVDNV

-107 SEKFLEYKLRNAKK
+107 SEKFFEYKMRRARAKK
-121 TIKKNNDVAKNNN
+121 TIEKNNN
-134 VVKFSDES
+134 ISKTHDEL
-142 DYIKAYDEA
+142 DCTKAYDKT
-151 TGWDTEF
+151 TGWNTEF
-158 SCASLSD
+158 SSAWIPD
-165 KDLQKI
+165 EDN
-171 LGESCVVISDE
+171 IS
-182 EAQKILEE
+182 KILEK
-190 LHNTPIAAVSDSD
+190 LNATPITVVSHDED

-209 ASIDS
+209 ASVNS
-214 NTIFVGGNIATA
+214 NTIFTDTITST
-226 TTTLGGRID
+226 TTTLGSQIE
-235 AIEDK
+235 AIKDK

-268 NKKGNKKMKAFNFDF
+268 DKKGNNKMKAFNFDF
-283 GPCTTDNIRM
+283 GPCTNDNIRM
-293 SMYGLAVKNANG
+293 SMYGLAVKNTAG

-318 DVDIFNFDGG
+318 DVDVFNFDGG

-354 FVIEVA
+354 FVTEIA
-360 ETGMTAID
+360 EAGMTAID

-415 LMMSENSGEFDM
+415 LMMSESNGEFDM

-432 LSMMGGQSGMDFS
+432 LSMMGGQGSMDFA
-445 KNPMMMYFLMKDSKN
+445 KNPMMMYFLMKDTKN
-460 ADDLLPLMFMGNLCK
+460 MDELLPLMFMGNLCK